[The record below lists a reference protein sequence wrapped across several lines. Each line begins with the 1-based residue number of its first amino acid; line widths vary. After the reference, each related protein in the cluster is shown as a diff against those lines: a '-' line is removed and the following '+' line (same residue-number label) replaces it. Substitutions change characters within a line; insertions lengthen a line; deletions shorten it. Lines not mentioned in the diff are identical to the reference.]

1 MGQWPG
7 FVNKVFLKHSYGLSF
22 MSCLWLLLCF
32 RGRVEQCDKVWS
44 TKHKIFTEFVAPW
57 YKGDLWGNLVTKLY
71 GIEDEFQEKRKSE
84 ASPALG
90 MA

>member
-1 MGQWPG
+1 
-7 FVNKVFLKHSYGLSF
+7 